1 MYCKFQIAVD
11 GSFARSMASN
21 RRSKRR
27 LSFEDTQVCSLC
39 MNCHQLMSK
48 PAEWK
53 NEDARAFVDTL
64 IEESECLVCRLC
76 RNDITRVLSN
86 DSYIPRW
93 EEKKEKSS
101 CCVSDCESVAFASR
115 KSSAEMLGNESV
127 GLKCSR
133 TVIPIPTPFC
143 KHHYYLVYKTK
154 VPFQANCVTCNA
166 SLKKVQS
173 RKCPHPNEITQYLIN
188 NAGFEGTIEPN
199 DKVCYTCYKSHLAI
213 LQKSKEMII
222 STDEDLEDL
231 LASLSTQVHP
241 IDKIHTSDDVIDAAM
256 ILVSITVGKHLLAGE
271 AILLPTVQDIFH
283 STTNDILQQIT
294 SDLTDV
300 NSLVTA
306 QRILSIL
313 TVLLQHHLAISC
325 KVRKY
330 GTLLYRPNVDFNT
343 LLAQNLWEKR
353 NHSQKITCTSCA
365 HSNSVN
371 VNSSQKDFLLDLN
384 KLVHSQI
391 HLWIHLWLEK
401 GQHTLDHDNI
411 STDEL
416 QKEIDPKLW
425 EAICTLTM
433 SSTERRGS
441 SKVNDPSSQAYHI
454 KKIRRLFLICLILF
468 ITDDRC
474 SFPLHTLITDIV
486 ESQGGSALL
495 IKILNRLGVC
505 VSSDT
510 LSRFI
515 EHKVQTSD
523 IKRNG
528 LAEDSFTIISTDN
541 LDFLHSYA
549 QVYQGNQKNSWH
561 GTTIQAVQPIP
572 SLSLVEQ
579 NEFDHLTSSGEIS
592 EVVQN
597 QCLSSPNQQLDSAS
611 QTQSS
616 SLNPYFLSLDLLS
629 VDTQNSLTLQPVIQT
644 EGQHTSYI
652 CTNNEHDDSLK
663 DRNYPHPATCIEIE
677 SGHLT
682 RKRVQRSSPISSPLK
697 VTHSP
702 AAKMHRRARTGMEGT
717 CKKIDNSIPAILTQV
732 SFTPQQKGTSTTGQS
747 LSDFHP
753 NGKEQIALQEMQEE
767 INTYMMYKVATQKD
781 YNFLNLQDFLSV
793 NDATHREKSQ
803 VAYLEVMDA
812 VADSKD
818 TVIQILHDLHEF
830 YTLNLAR

>member
-1 MYCKFQIAVD
+1 M
-11 GSFARSMASN
+11 
-21 RRSKRR
+21 
-27 LSFEDTQVCSLC
+27 
-39 MNCHQLMSK
+39 
-48 PAEWK
+48 
-53 NEDARAFVDTL
+53 
-64 IEESECLVCRLC
+64 
-76 RNDITRVLSN
+76 
-86 DSYIPRW
+86 
-93 EEKKEKSS
+93 
-101 CCVSDCESVAFASR
+101 
-115 KSSAEMLGNESV
+115 
-127 GLKCSR
+127 
-133 TVIPIPTPFC
+133 
-143 KHHYYLVYKTK
+143 
-154 VPFQANCVTCNA
+154 
-166 SLKKVQS
+166 
-173 RKCPHPNEITQYLIN
+173 
-188 NAGFEGTIEPN
+188 
-199 DKVCYTCYKSHLAI
+199 
-213 LQKSKEMII
+213 
-222 STDEDLEDL
+222 
-231 LASLSTQVHP
+231 
-241 IDKIHTSDDVIDAAM
+241 
-256 ILVSITVGKHLLAGE
+256 
-271 AILLPTVQDIFH
+271 
-283 STTNDILQQIT
+283 
-294 SDLTDV
+294 
-300 NSLVTA
+300 
-306 QRILSIL
+306 
-313 TVLLQHHLAISC
+313 
-325 KVRKY
+325 RKY

-353 NHSQKITCTSCA
+353 NHSQNITCTSCA
-365 HSNSVN
+365 HSNSEN
-371 VNSSQKDFLLDLN
+371 TSQKDFLLDIN
-384 KLVHSQI
+384 KLVHSQ
-391 HLWIHLWLEK
+391 IHLWLEK

-433 SSTERRGS
+433 SSTEHRGS

-515 EHKVQTSD
+515 EHKVKTSD
-523 IKRNG
+523 FKTNG

-549 QVYQGNQKNSWH
+549 QVYQGNQKSSWH

-592 EVVQN
+592 EVVEN
-597 QCLSSPNQQLDSAS
+597 QCLSFPNQQLDSAS
-611 QTQSS
+611 QSQSS

-702 AAKMHRRARTGMEGT
+702 AAKIHRRARTGMEG
-717 CKKIDNSIPAILTQV
+717 KKIDNSIPALLTQV
-732 SFTPQQKGTSTTGQS
+732 SFAPQQKGTSTTGQS

-753 NGKEQIALQEMQEE
+753 NGKEQTALQEMQEE

-781 YNFLNLQDFLSV
+781 YNFLNLQDFLSA
-793 NDATHREKSQ
+793 NDATHTEKSQ

-830 YTLNLAR
+830 YIVHQQKRRW